1 MSSWQG
7 ANWRRQPQERS
18 ATTGESS
25 PNNKRRKTTGRPSET
40 VEAALNRLQK
50 AYGTAME
57 CVGAWHKADAALCRR
72 ERSSN
77 SNNDSNLDPLW
88 AVGRAARQT
97 LEGSILRDALVQPH
111 APAWSFQDATVTAD
125 AAGTTIPY
133 PHSPTTAVQLRSA
146 GHKAT
151 VKQLAY
157 LSLVNYGDLL
167 LQGLPPF
174 STTTANDS
182 VAVAATILDR
192 GVVPS
197 LKSFAREANDDSTT
211 AAASYC
217 SSCWTVEPKTNKKTV
232 QEDGVADNMLDVEE
246 EGAPAAPFV
255 EEEPE
260 QQTVRYALVAYL
272 DATALDGSDPTL
284 WLKLACAA
292 RRLGRLLSHEE
303 DNGIPTS
310 PCFWKHRRL
319 EQHALERAVAA
330 LPPSQPPN
338 RTAVRALDEWHWEAE
353 RVTEY
358 PPTAPEQ
365 PMTEQPTVEESLVL
379 VLPRY
384 SWSTLGRMLL
394 RVCREGSS
402 YNNDMKSGHAT
413 TNVEIST
420 TTTTGYTISSVSP
433 NVQVQ
438 LSPILVLPTTVLA
451 TVCSFLEPRQMGSFE
466 ITCRAMAASIISA
479 RAVLDN
485 DLDASRRSLRRQRQ
499 AAEQAAAREEE
510 EAKRSENEGGASL
523 PQRPSASGPP
533 ARSHSR
539 GSSIEGDVSERS
551 TANTTTKRVSKRVQS
566 QIITSGKRTE
576 RSFRRNSTE
585 YCLLA
590 ATLGCTANDDEHY
603 RSVVRKA
610 QDEETVKNDRR
621 ADAALLKQ
629 AAVERVSSAKEV
641 ALERL
646 SDSSLH
652 NFVKR
657 VSSRRA
663 ISPLAC
669 LFDFVAHTSMHVSDV
684 FCSDPGG
691 SLVMSTCLL
700 DCKLFLNRFGL
711 AVNVAVRVSETTGLF
726 VFH

>member
-7 ANWRRQPQERS
+7 ANWRRQQQRS
-18 ATTGESS
+18 TGESS
-25 PNNKRRKTTGRPSET
+25 GSPNSKRRKTTGSTRPSET

-77 SNNDSNLDPLW
+77 NDSSNNNNLDPLW

-111 APAWSFQDATVTAD
+111 APAWSYQDATVA
-125 AAGTTIPY
+125 AAG
-133 PHSPTTAVQLRSA
+133 TAVQLRSA

-167 LQGLPPF
+167 LQGLSPFPPLL
-174 STTTANDS
+174 TTTNDP
-182 VAVAATILDR
+182 AAAAAAATILDR

-197 LKSFAREANDDSTT
+197 LKSFVREANDDSTN
-211 AAASYC
+211 ASASNC
-217 SSCWTVEPKTNKKTV
+217 SSCWTVEPKTNKKKAE
-232 QEDGVADNMLDVEE
+232 EDGVADNMMDVEE
-246 EGAPAAPFV
+246 EAPAAPLV

-292 RRLGRLLSHEE
+292 RRLGRLLSREE
-303 DNGIPTS
+303 ENSIPTATPTS

-338 RTAVRALDEWHWEAE
+338 RTAVRALDEWHREAE

-358 PPTAPEQ
+358 PPTLAEQ

-402 YNNDMKSGHAT
+402 YNNNNNTSTSTRSGHAT
-413 TNVEIST
+413 TNVVE
-420 TTTTGYTISSVSP
+420 TTTTGYTLSSVSP

-451 TVCSFLEPRQMGSFE
+451 TVCSFLEPRQMGCFE

-510 EAKRSENEGGASL
+510 EAKRSESEGGASV
-523 PQRPSASGPP
+523 P
-533 ARSHSR
+533 RSSCLRTTGAIAQSR
-539 GSSIEGDVSERS
+539 
-551 TANTTTKRVSKRVQS
+551 
-566 QIITSGKRTE
+566 
-576 RSFRRNSTE
+576 
-585 YCLLA
+585 
-590 ATLGCTANDDEHY
+590 
-603 RSVVRKA
+603 VV
-610 QDEETVKNDRR
+610 DRR
-621 ADAALLKQ
+621 RH
-629 AAVERVSSAKEV
+629 E
-641 ALERL
+641 
-646 SDSSLH
+646 
-652 NFVKR
+652 
-657 VSSRRA
+657 
-663 ISPLAC
+663 
-669 LFDFVAHTSMHVSDV
+669 
-684 FCSDPGG
+684 
-691 SLVMSTCLL
+691 
-700 DCKLFLNRFGL
+700 
-711 AVNVAVRVSETTGLF
+711 
-726 VFH
+726 